1 MTLRALI
8 IDDEQKG
15 INSLKLV
22 IEKFVAQVKVVAETT
37 NSEKGIELIED
48 FKPEIVFLDINM
60 PGYNGFE
67 VLKQLNFRDFNLI
80 FTTAHEEYAIQ
91 ALRENAIDYLL
102 KPIDADDLKQA
113 VAKVE
118 MRIAERQK
126 PLAVDSLLNYLTSQK
141 QSKIPFNT
149 KNRVEYIDKKEIVR
163 LEADSNYTTVY
174 LANNSKIV
182 VSKTIGEYEELLC
195 NNEHQFMRL
204 HQSHIVNL
212 NHVVRYLLEDGGVVV
227 TSTNSK
233 LPLSKSKKDEFM
245 NWLRLR

>member
-22 IEKFVAQVKVVAETT
+22 LEKFTTQVKVVAETT
-37 NSEKGIELIED
+37 DSEKGIELIEN

-67 VLKQLNFRDFNLI
+67 VLKKLSFRDFNLI

-118 MRIAERQK
+118 RLLAEKQK
-126 PLAVDSLLNYLTSQK
+126 PVAVDSLLNYLNNQK

-149 KNRVEYIDKKEIVR
+149 KDRVEYIDKKEIVR

-174 LANNSKIV
+174 LADNSKIM
-182 VSKTIGEYEELLC
+182 VSKTIGEYDELLC
-195 NNEHQFMRL
+195 NNEHQFMRV

-212 NHVVRYLLEDGGVVV
+212 QHVVRYLPEDGGVVV

-233 LPLSKSKKDEFM
+233 LPLSKSKKDEFL
-245 NWLRLR
+245 NWLGLR